1 MNRFNQGTGTADSVW
16 SRGRDRRVAAQEAN
30 ARWSEFAAAQRTSS
44 TSFSDDPRQLLYPIE
59 HEATVYSNRRGRFV
73 DLYRGADPPN
83 TIDRSHAA
91 HYIPRPR
98 GWEPTH
104 ETGFGRLSQ
113 GWNQFPFSHRE
124 RILNTL
130 SKGEALSP
138 DQIAA
143 LESGLEGYRAAEG
156 GLSSYQYRAMV
167 DMISDLGDQYRHARW
182 HMHGWRGQRLLQ
194 LLEMLDYAP
203 VVV

>member
-1 MNRFNQGTGTADSVW
+1 MY
-16 SRGRDRRVAAQEAN
+16 SRSRR
-30 ARWSEFAAAQRTSS
+30 
-44 TSFSDDPRQLLYPIE
+44 
-59 HEATVYSNRRGRFV
+59 RFV

-98 GWEPTH
+98 GWEPGH

-124 RILNTL
+124 RNLNTL
-130 SKGEALSP
+130 SKGESLSP
-138 DQIAA
+138 EQIAA
-143 LESGLEGYRAAEG
+143 LESGLEGYRAADG
-156 GLSSYQYRAMV
+156 GLSSSQYRAMV

-194 LLEMLDYAP
+194 LIEMLDYAA